1 MTPNPTAPNGQGELF
16 PDPRGPLP
24 PANWSSTSKAAAHA
38 IREHAPTMRERV
50 FDFIAGR
57 PDGATIEEIADGL
70 DMRQSSVCGRIAE
83 LARPAIGPARI
94 TDSGQR
100 RLTTAR
106 VEAKVW
112 VANEASR

>member
-1 MTPNPTAPNGQGELF
+1 MTPNDPKPNQGELF
-16 PDPRGPLP
+16 PDPRPPLP
-24 PANWSSTSKAAAHA
+24 PTGWASTSKAAAHA

-50 FDFIAGR
+50 YDFIVERA
-57 PDGATIEEIADGL
+57 DGATIEEIADAL

-94 TDSGQR
+94 VDSGR
-100 RLTTAR
+100 RRKTSSR

-112 VANEASR
+112 VPA

>member
-1 MTPNPTAPNGQGELF
+1 MTPNPPTPNGPKGQGELF
-16 PDPRGPLP
+16 PDPRPPLP
-24 PANWSSTSKAAAHA
+24 ATGWASTSKAAAHA

-50 FDFIAGR
+50 FEFIAER
-57 PDGATIEEIADGL
+57 PDGATIEEIAEGL

-94 TDSGQR
+94 TDSGRR

-112 VANEASR
+112 VAA